1 MAENISLAEIKS
13 LLVRVLDALNVAPA
27 ATGTAGMIALK
38 EQSDDGGSAVLAEL
52 PVGAFATVPKDALIP
67 STPAPADNPRAPTY
81 LCCACGV
88 LNNPPPHEP
97 NPYYAVTKGLA
108 VGVIRGVANVMPL
121 TWKVPGSLFT
131 RGPGEHAAI
140 AEFNEALA
148 KGNVKILP
156 A

>member
-13 LLVRVLDALNVAPA
+13 LLLRVLDALNVGP
-27 ATGTAGMIALK
+27 TGTAGTIALT
-38 EQSDDGGSAVLAEL
+38 ELSEDGGSVALAEL
-52 PVGAFATVPKDALIP
+52 PPGAFATIPKDTLVL
-67 STPAPADNPRAPTY
+67 STPAPAGNPRASTI
-81 LCCACGV
+81 

-121 TWKVPGSLFT
+121 TWKVRGSLFT

-156 A
+156 PA